1 MILNVGAW
9 RKQVM
14 IRVHVHEGNK
24 SVGVFSLV
32 GENVF
37 ALAFPSEGACVK
49 VPLAWRSF
57 LAM

>member
-1 MILNVGAW
+1 MILNVGPW
-9 RKQVM
+9 RKNDS
-14 IRVHVHEGNK
+14 HEHEGNK

-37 ALAFPSEGACVK
+37 ALALPSEGACVK
-49 VPLAWRSF
+49 VPLAWRLF

>member
-14 IRVHVHEGNK
+14 IRVRVHEGNE

-32 GENVF
+32 GDNVF
-37 ALAFPSEGACVK
+37 TLALQSEGACVK
-49 VPLAWRSF
+49 VPLAWRLF